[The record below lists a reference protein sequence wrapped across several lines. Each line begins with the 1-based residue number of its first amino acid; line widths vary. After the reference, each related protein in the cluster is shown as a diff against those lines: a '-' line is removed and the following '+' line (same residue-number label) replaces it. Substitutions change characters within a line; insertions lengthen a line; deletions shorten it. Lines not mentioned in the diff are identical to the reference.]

1 MKVWTSPALIQW
13 RRIKSTLYMGGA
25 VPYMT
30 GAMDGKTYLGALR
43 GFLPSTTH
51 RCPPVLH
58 LLQTFSLFGK
68 SHFI

>member
-1 MKVWTSPALIQW
+1 MK
-13 RRIKSTLYMGGA
+13 
-25 VPYMT
+25 
-30 GAMDGKTYLGALR
+30 KTYFGALR

-58 LLQTFSLFGK
+58 LLQIFWPFGK